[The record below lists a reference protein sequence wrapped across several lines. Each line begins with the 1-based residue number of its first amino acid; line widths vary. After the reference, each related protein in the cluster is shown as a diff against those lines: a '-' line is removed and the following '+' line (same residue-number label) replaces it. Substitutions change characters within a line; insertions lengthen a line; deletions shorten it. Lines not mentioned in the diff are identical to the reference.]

1 MKFSTLVFTCLSM
14 LITTFV
20 GFYVLIVESIQV
32 AINEDNKMEEEINFD
47 EITIDDYCNT
57 PKGRADV
64 FCKQEL
70 WLNRNRWNKSLLR
83 FYIEKCIILIIH
95 LYKDGVILIRE

>member
-1 MKFSTLVFTCLSM
+1 MKHASFAFGCCLM
-14 LITTFV
+14 MVTFV
-20 GFYVLIVESIQV
+20 GFYVLMVETIGV
-32 AINEDNKMEEEINFD
+32 ATNADVKPEEEINFD

-70 WLNRNRWNKSLLR
+70 
-83 FYIEKCIILIIH
+83 
-95 LYKDGVILIRE
+95 

>member
-1 MKFSTLVFTCLSM
+1 M
-14 LITTFV
+14 
-20 GFYVLIVESIQV
+20 VETIGV
-32 AINEDNKMEEEINFD
+32 AINSDAKTEEEINFD

-70 WLNRNRWNKSLLR
+70 WFDEIYWKRNMEAR
-83 FYIEKCIILIIH
+83 FNSINFAI
-95 LYKDGVILIRE
+95 

>member
-1 MKFSTLVFTCLSM
+1 MKLATFVLFCFSILST
-14 LITTFV
+14 IIV
-20 GFYVLIVESIQV
+20 GFYILNVETVGV
-32 AINEDNKMEEEINFD
+32 AIDEDTDMEINFD

-70 WLNRNRWNKSLLR
+70 
-83 FYIEKCIILIIH
+83 
-95 LYKDGVILIRE
+95 

>member
-1 MKFSTLVFTCLSM
+1 M
-14 LITTFV
+14 LLIIIV
-20 GFYVLIVESIQV
+20 GFYILTVETIGV

-57 PKGRADV
+57 AKGRADV

-70 WLNRNRWNKSLLR
+70 
-83 FYIEKCIILIIH
+83 
-95 LYKDGVILIRE
+95 

>member
-70 WLNRNRWNKSLLR
+70 
-83 FYIEKCIILIIH
+83 
-95 LYKDGVILIRE
+95 

>member
-1 MKFSTLVFTCLSM
+1 MKFSTFVFVCTSM
-14 LITTFV
+14 LLIIIV
-20 GFYVLIVESIQV
+20 GFYILTVETIGV

-57 PKGRADV
+57 AKGRADV

-70 WLNRNRWNKSLLR
+70 
-83 FYIEKCIILIIH
+83 
-95 LYKDGVILIRE
+95 

>member
-1 MKFSTLVFTCLSM
+1 MKLATFILFCFSILST
-14 LITTFV
+14 IIV
-20 GFYVLIVESIQV
+20 GFYILNVETIGV
-32 AINEDNKMEEEINFD
+32 AIDEDTEMVEEINFD

-70 WLNRNRWNKSLLR
+70 
-83 FYIEKCIILIIH
+83 
-95 LYKDGVILIRE
+95 

>member
-1 MKFSTLVFTCLSM
+1 MKFSTFVFVCISM
-14 LITTFV
+14 LLIIIV
-20 GFYVLIVESIQV
+20 GFYILTVETIGV

-57 PKGRADV
+57 AKGRADV

-70 WLNRNRWNKSLLR
+70 
-83 FYIEKCIILIIH
+83 
-95 LYKDGVILIRE
+95 

>member
-1 MKFSTLVFTCLSM
+1 MNCEVMFRM
-14 LITTFV
+14 LRAPEIVRT
-20 GFYVLIVESIQV
+20 VLIVETVGV

-57 PKGRADV
+57 DKGRADV

-70 WLNRNRWNKSLLR
+70 
-83 FYIEKCIILIIH
+83 
-95 LYKDGVILIRE
+95 